1 MMDINETTIKYN
13 RSIKDIAVDDRPR
26 EKALKYGIN
35 SLSATELVAIMLG
48 SGSPGES
55 VIDLSQRILK
65 SSDNKLSNLVRKT
78 ITELTRD
85 YKGVG
90 NAKAISVLA
99 ALQLGQKL
107 AEEVYEPNRQVCD
120 SKSAYDLIKH
130 DLAHISHEEFWIILL
145 NRSKR
150 VIGKLKISQG
160 GVAATVVDIKILLK
174 TALEHLA
181 SSIILVHNHPSNN
194 LVPSLSDDALTK
206 RISEGGKI
214 LDIEVVDHLI
224 VSHAGYYSYA
234 DEGKI

>member
-1 MMDINETTIKYN
+1 MDKNESNIKYN
-13 RSIKDIAVDDRPR
+13 RSIKDIATDDRPR

-35 SLSATELVAIMLG
+35 SLTPTELIAILLG

-65 SSDNKLSNLVRKT
+65 ASDNKLGNLVRKT
-78 ITELTRD
+78 IPELTRS

-90 NAKAISVLA
+90 NAKAISILA
-99 ALQLGQKL
+99 ALQLGHKL
-107 AEEVYEPNRQVCD
+107 AEEVHEPNKQVCD
-120 SKSAYDLIKH
+120 SKSAYDLIKY

-150 VIGKLKISQG
+150 VIGKLRISQG

-174 TALEHLA
+174 TALDHLA

-194 LVPSLSDDALTK
+194 LFPSLPDDALTK

-214 LDIEVVDHLI
+214 LDIEILDHLI
-224 VSHAGYYSYA
+224 VSDTGYYSYA

>member
-1 MMDINETTIKYN
+1 MDINETTIKYN

>member
-1 MMDINETTIKYN
+1 MDKNESKTGYKRT
-13 RSIKDIAVDDRPR
+13 IKDIAVDDRPR
-26 EKALKYGIN
+26 EKALKYGIS
-35 SLSATELVAIMLG
+35 SLTATELIAIMLG

-65 SSDNKLSNLVRKT
+65 SSDYKLSNLVRKT
-78 ITELTRD
+78 IPELTRD

-107 AEEVYEPNRQVCD
+107 AEEVYEPNKQICD
-120 SKSAYDLIKH
+120 SKSAYALIKH

-150 VIGKLKISQG
+150 VIGKLRISQG
-160 GVAATVVDIKILLK
+160 GVAATVVDLKILLK
-174 TALEHLA
+174 TALDHLA

-194 LVPSLSDDALTK
+194 LAPSLSDDALTK
-206 RISEGGKI
+206 RISEGGKL

>member
-1 MMDINETTIKYN
+1 MDTNETKIQYN

-35 SLSATELVAIMLG
+35 SLSATELIAIMLG

-65 SSDNKLSNLVRKT
+65 ASDNKLSNLVRKT
-78 ITELTRD
+78 VPELTRD

-90 NAKAISVLA
+90 NAKAISILA

-107 AEEVYEPNRQVCD
+107 AEEVYEPNRQICD
-120 SKSAYDLIKH
+120 SISAYDFIKH

-150 VIGKLKISQG
+150 VIGKLRISQG

-214 LDIEVVDHLI
+214 LDIDVVDHLI